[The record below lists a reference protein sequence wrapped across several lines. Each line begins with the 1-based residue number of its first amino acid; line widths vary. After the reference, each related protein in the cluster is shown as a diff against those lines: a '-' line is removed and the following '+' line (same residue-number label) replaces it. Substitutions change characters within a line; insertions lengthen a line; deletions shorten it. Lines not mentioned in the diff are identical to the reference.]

1 MMAHGLAIY
10 KGFKTPGTLA
20 THNRLRKELTI
31 EVHQI
36 VTYLHIEQYSQKETA
51 AQRKKSR
58 VGIANW

>member
-36 VTYLHIEQYSQKETA
+36 VNYLHMLHINL
-51 AQRKKSR
+51 SR
-58 VGIANW
+58 